1 MSSEWL
7 RRAIRDF
14 LIREPGRFVF
24 EPPRSLELP
33 QVSSADLYIH
43 VPFCKS
49 LCPYCPYNRVL
60 YDAALVPPYVK
71 AMHAE
76 IDRYFSLLGAVE
88 VDSIY
93 IGGGT
98 PTTILD
104 ELGPI
109 LEHIRRRFRHKGI
122 IAVETTPN
130 DLDPETLCKLRA
142 LGVNLLSIGVQSFDD
157 RYLKLIGRT
166 YRASILRPV
175 ISSALSAG
183 FDAVN
188 LDLMF
193 ALPGQTTDEALADLD
208 TALDLGAEQVTVYP
222 LFTFPYAAVGKH
234 LQLQQVAFPKL
245 STRRQMYKAIH
256 NDGIAHGLNR
266 VSVWGF
272 KKNDVDRFSSVT
284 RNHYIGI
291 GAGAGTH
298 LPGLFYFNTFSVA
311 EYIRSCSENDLPVAL
326 QMSMSSEV
334 ERFFWL
340 YWRLYE
346 TCIPKEGFAQL
357 FATDM
362 RLKLLL
368 SLALRLH
375 LLTDNGN
382 SYVLTERGSF
392 WIHLLQNYYILNY
405 IDKVWA
411 TSMRDPWP
419 ARVEL

>member
-1 MSSEWL
+1 
-7 RRAIRDF
+7 
-14 LIREPGRFVF
+14 
-24 EPPRSLELP
+24 
-33 QVSSADLYIH
+33 
-43 VPFCKS
+43 
-49 LCPYCPYNRVL
+49 
-60 YDAALVPPYVK
+60 
-71 AMHAE
+71 MHAE

-109 LEHIRRRFRHKGI
+109 LEHIRRRFRHRGI
-122 IAVETTPN
+122 IAVETTPD
-130 DLDPETLCKLRA
+130 DLDSENLCKLRA

-157 RYLKLIGRT
+157 RYLRLIGRK

-175 ISSALSAG
+175 ISNALSAG
-183 FDAVN
+183 FNAVN

-208 TALDLGAEQVTVYP
+208 TALNLGVKQVTVYP
-222 LFTFPYAAVGKH
+222 LFTFPYAAAGRH

-256 NDGIAHGLNR
+256 NDAIAHGLNR

-272 KKNDVDRFSSVT
+272 KKDDADRFSSVT

-311 EYIRSCSENDLPVAL
+311 EYIRSCSENVLPVAL
-326 QMSMSSEV
+326 QMSMNSEV

-346 TCIPKEGFAQL
+346 TSIPKDGFARL

-362 RLKLLL
+362 RLKSLL
-368 SLALRLH
+368 SLARGLH

>member
-1 MSSEWL
+1 MSAEWL

-14 LIREPGRFVF
+14 LIREPRRFVF

-43 VPFCKS
+43 IPFCKS

-60 YDAALVPPYVK
+60 YDAALVPPYVE
-71 AMHAE
+71 AMHTE
-76 IDRYFSLLGAVE
+76 IDRYFGLFGAIE

-109 LEHIRRRFRHKGI
+109 LDHIRKRFRHQGI
-122 IAVETTPN
+122 IAVETTPD
-130 DLDPETLCKLRA
+130 DLDAENLRKLRA

-157 RYLKLIGRT
+157 RYLRLIGRK
-166 YRASILRPV
+166 YPASILRPV

-183 FDAVN
+183 FDSVN

-222 LFTFPYAAVGKH
+222 LFTFPYAAAGKH

-245 STRRQMYKAIH
+245 RTRRQMYKAIH
-256 NDGIAHGLNR
+256 NDAIAHGLNR

-272 KKNDVDRFSSVT
+272 KKDDADRFSSVT

-298 LPGLFYFNTFSVA
+298 
-311 EYIRSCSENDLPVAL
+311 
-326 QMSMSSEV
+326 
-334 ERFFWL
+334 
-340 YWRLYE
+340 
-346 TCIPKEGFAQL
+346 
-357 FATDM
+357 
-362 RLKLLL
+362 
-368 SLALRLH
+368 
-375 LLTDNGN
+375 
-382 SYVLTERGSF
+382 
-392 WIHLLQNYYILNY
+392 
-405 IDKVWA
+405 
-411 TSMRDPWP
+411 
-419 ARVEL
+419 

>member
-1 MSSEWL
+1 
-7 RRAIRDF
+7 
-14 LIREPGRFVF
+14 
-24 EPPRSLELP
+24 
-33 QVSSADLYIH
+33 
-43 VPFCKS
+43 
-49 LCPYCPYNRVL
+49 VL
-60 YDAALVPPYVK
+60 YDAALVPRYVK

-109 LEHIRRRFRHKGI
+109 LEHIRRRFGHKGI
-122 IAVETTPN
+122 IAVETTPD
-130 DLDPETLCKLRA
+130 DLDPENLCKLRA

-157 RYLKLIGRT
+157 RYLKLIGRK
-166 YRASILRPV
+166 YRASILGPV

-183 FDAVN
+183 FDTVN

-193 ALPGQTTDEALADLD
+193 ALPGQTTGEALADLD

-234 LQLQQVAFPKL
+234 LKLKQVAFPKL
-245 STRRQMYKAIH
+245 GARRQMYKAIH
-256 NDGIAHGLNR
+256 SNGIAHGFDR

-272 KKNDVDRFSSVT
+272 KKNHVARFSSVT
-284 RNHYIGI
+284 RNHYIGL

-326 QMSMSSEV
+326 QMSMSSAM

-346 TCIPKEGFAQL
+346 TCIPKDGFARL
-357 FATDM
+357 FATDL
-362 RLKLLL
+362 RLKSLL
-368 SLALRLH
+368 SLALGLH
-375 LLTDNGN
+375 LLTDNGD

-411 TSMRDPWP
+411 TSMRDAWP

>member
-1 MSSEWL
+1 MSAEWL

-14 LIREPGRFVF
+14 LIREPRRFVF

-60 YDAALVPPYVK
+60 YDAARVPPYIK

-109 LEHIRRRFRHKGI
+109 LEHIRRRFRHRGI
-122 IAVETTPN
+122 IAVETTPD
-130 DLDPETLCKLRA
+130 DLDSENLCKLRA

-157 RYLKLIGRT
+157 RYLRLIGRK

-175 ISSALSAG
+175 ISNALSAG
-183 FDAVN
+183 FNAVN

-208 TALDLGAEQVTVYP
+208 TALNLGVKQVTVYP
-222 LFTFPYAAVGKH
+222 LFTFPYAAAGRH

-256 NDGIAHGLNR
+256 NDAIAHGLNR

-272 KKNDVDRFSSVT
+272 KKDDADRFSSVT

-311 EYIRSCSENDLPVAL
+311 EYIRSCSENVLPVAL
-326 QMSMSSEV
+326 QMSMNSEV

-346 TCIPKEGFAQL
+346 TSIPKDGFARL

-362 RLKLLL
+362 RLKSLL
-368 SLALRLH
+368 SLARGLH

>member
-1 MSSEWL
+1 MSAERL

-24 EPPRSLELP
+24 EPRRSLELP
-33 QVSSADLYIH
+33 PVSSADLYIH
-43 VPFCKS
+43 VPFCRS
-49 LCPYCPYNRVL
+49 LCPYCPYNREL
-60 YDAALVPPYVK
+60 YDAALVPPYVE

-76 IDRYFSLLGAVE
+76 IERYFSLLGAIE
-88 VDSIY
+88 VDSVY

-109 LEHIRRRFRHKGI
+109 LEHIAKRFRHKGK
-122 IAVETTPN
+122 IAVETTPD
-130 DLDPETLCKLRA
+130 DLNSQNLCKLRA

-157 RYLKLIGRT
+157 YYLKLIGRR
-166 YRASILRPV
+166 YQASILRPV
-175 ISSALSAG
+175 ISSVLSTG
-183 FDAVN
+183 FDSVN

-193 ALPGQTTDEALADLD
+193 ALPGQTTGEAIADLD
-208 TALDLGAEQVTVYP
+208 TALDLGAEQVTLYP

-234 LQLQQVAFPKL
+234 LQLQQVAFPEL
-245 STRRQMYKAIH
+245 GNRRQMYKAIH
-256 NDGIAHGLNR
+256 NDAIAHGLNR

-272 KKNDVDRFSSVT
+272 RKHDVERFSSVT

-298 LPGLFYFNTFSVA
+298 LPGLFYFNTFSVT
-311 EYIRSCSENDLPVAL
+311 EYIRSCAENDLPVAL
-326 QMSMSSEV
+326 QMSMSSAM
-334 ERFFWL
+334 ERYFWL

-346 TCIPKEGFAQL
+346 TCIPKDRFAQL
-357 FATDM
+357 FAADR
-362 RLKLLL
+362 RLKSLLG
-368 SLALRLH
+368 LALRLH
-375 LLTDNGN
+375 LLTDSDNG
-382 SYVLTERGSF
+382 YVLTERGSF

-405 IDKVWA
+405 IDKVWT